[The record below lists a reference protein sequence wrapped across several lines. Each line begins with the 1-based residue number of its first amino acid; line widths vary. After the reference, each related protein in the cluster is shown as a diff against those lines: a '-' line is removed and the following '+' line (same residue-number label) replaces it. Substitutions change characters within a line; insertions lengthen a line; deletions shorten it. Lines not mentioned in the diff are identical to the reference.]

1 MNRHSGKICR
11 KSKVKILKIDIMT
24 LFPDMCRAVFNE
36 SIIGRA
42 INNGILSVNAV
53 NIRDYTTDKHGNVDD
68 TIYGGGTGMLMTAQ
82 PVFDCYK
89 ALCKDE
95 TKPHVIY
102 LSPQGKVFTQEK
114 ARELAKKEHI
124 IFLCGHYEGI
134 DQRVLD
140 KIVDEEISIGDYV
153 LTGGELPALV
163 CIDALARML
172 DGVLPNE
179 EAYSNDSLYNGLLE
193 EPQYTKPAVWEGV
206 SVPEVLLSGHHA
218 NIEKWRK
225 EQQVEVTKRKRPDLF
240 RN

>member
-1 MNRHSGKICR
+1 MYRHSGKICR

-42 INNGILSVNAV
+42 INNGILSINAV

-68 TIYGGGTGMLMTAQ
+68 TIYGCGTGMLMTAK
-82 PVFDCYK
+82 PVFDC
-89 ALCKDE
+89 
-95 TKPHVIY
+95 
-102 LSPQGKVFTQEK
+102 
-114 ARELAKKEHI
+114 
-124 IFLCGHYEGI
+124 HYEGI